1 MLRVGV
7 TGAPAGVGAA
17 DAVGLLPAPGAAADV
32 LPGAGWVDAWPPP
45 LVPAASC
52 PLAPPPPQAARP
64 RVSAT
69 AEVQA
74 AARRR
79 GANIT
84 TNLGNGRAVAQVG
97 TVPTGDGR
105 WPSTAV
111 RRCLNTAIAGVVRSA
126 DGIRPR
132 LLPCRAPGR
141 WTSALARR
149 RPTGHVG
156 GYAEPGPHQVRDRAV
171 GARPER
177 SSTPASAHSVGSRR
191 GSAGLPTGRLAGVH
205 LQPLGP
211 GGEEG

>member
-7 TGAPAGVGAA
+7 TGAPVGVGAA

-32 LPGAGWVDAWPPP
+32 LPSAGWVDAWPPP

-52 PLAPPPPQAARP
+52 PLAPPPPQAADRGSAPRP
-64 RVSAT
+64 RSRRQHGGAARTSRPIWAT
-69 AEVQA
+69 A
-74 AARRR
+74 
-79 GANIT
+79 GP
-84 TNLGNGRAVAQVG
+84 LLMVG

-132 LLPCRAPGR
+132 LLPCPAPGR

-149 RPTGHVG
+149 QPTGHVG
-156 GYAEPGPHQVRDRAV
+156 GHA
-171 GARPER
+171 
-177 SSTPASAHSVGSRR
+177 
-191 GSAGLPTGRLAGVH
+191 
-205 LQPLGP
+205 
-211 GGEEG
+211 